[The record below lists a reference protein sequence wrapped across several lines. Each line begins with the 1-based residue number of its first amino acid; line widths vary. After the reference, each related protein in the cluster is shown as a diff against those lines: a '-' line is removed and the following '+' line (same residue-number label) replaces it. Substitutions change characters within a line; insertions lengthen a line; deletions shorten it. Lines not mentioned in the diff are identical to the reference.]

1 MPFSLLKKTL
11 YPTWCPGMLVG
22 RWLAG
27 WLVGW
32 LAGWLVV
39 GWWVGRLVCWLRYVA
54 LFCVVLCCGV
64 NTGKR
69 ATVPSNPPQRRD

>member
-1 MPFSLLKKTL
+1 MNT
-11 YPTWCPGMLVG
+11 G
-22 RWLAG
+22 RVRAYAGWLAG

-69 ATVPSNPPQRRD
+69 VTVPSNPPSDVTDESPK